1 MVSQLSSPKI
11 ISKYDRDISH
21 LFSRYNINSDS
32 DDNLLSICNQKQINI
47 NFLIDLI
54 NCYNDL
60 TNLNKTNFNNYSVLD
75 LVDYLEKSH
84 DFYLNKRIPEIEQSL
99 NKSCVQQ
106 KFTFNLLFLNF
117 FQIYKKDIISH
128 FETEETILF
137 PFCKTLARYSK
148 IKQHEDLVYVLEN
161 KDAVLN
167 YMDLHKKNNDE
178 VGDLQKLL
186 LKYSPS
192 NNHLS
197 YFEIFLNQ
205 MSIFQKDLKIHA
217 EIEENILMEKIKIHL
232 SNFEIKDV

>member
-1 MVSQLSSPKI
+1 M
-11 ISKYDRDISH
+11 
-21 LFSRYNINSDS
+21 
-32 DDNLLSICNQKQINI
+32 
-47 NFLIDLI
+47 
-54 NCYNDL
+54 
-60 TNLNKTNFNNYSVLD
+60 
-75 LVDYLEKSH
+75 
-84 DFYLNKRIPEIEQSL
+84 
-99 NKSCVQQ
+99 
-106 KFTFNLLFLNF
+106 
-117 FQIYKKDIISH
+117 
-128 FETEETILF
+128 
-137 PFCKTLARYSK
+137 
-148 IKQHEDLVYVLEN
+148 KQHEDLVYVLEN